1 MRHAASVLVPSPPQV
16 LCAVPSAM
24 ARVGGGRG
32 IFEGAR
38 GVASWLADIRQGILE
53 LRPSQFPYPAF
64 ALALLLGFAGGMI
77 FSVLRLPLP
86 WMLGA
91 MTFTTVAALTRAPV
105 AAPAV
110 IRAPMS
116 AVIGVM
122 LGSGFSP
129 SVIAQ
134 IPHWLPTILGLIAFM
149 TACGLTVVWY
159 FRRIGGFDATTA
171 FFSGMPGGLVEMITY
186 GEERGGDARIIAL
199 VHSAR
204 ILLIVMTLPFAIQ
217 WLEGVSLNRT
227 AGAVSMFAT
236 PLASEAWLAGCGLAG
251 TLLGHVLRLP
261 AKNLLGPMLISACVH
276 MLGWSDFKPPFEIV
290 NAAQLVLGVV
300 IGCRFA
306 GTASRTVLRILALSV
321 GSTVI
326 LLFWMTVFAVLVAHL
341 SDYSV
346 VALALA
352 YSPGGLAEMSLIAVA
367 LHTEVAFVAAH
378 HIIRVFLIMISA
390 PLVFRIAGRIAR
402 AFRGQPAE

>member
-1 MRHAASVLVPSPPQV
+1 MT
-16 LCAVPSAM
+16 
-24 ARVGGGRG
+24 
-32 IFEGAR
+32 
-38 GVASWLADIRQGILE
+38 SWLQDIRQGILE
-53 LRPSQFPYPAF
+53 LRPSRFPYPAF
-64 ALALLLGFAGGMI
+64 GLALLLGFAGGLI
-77 FSVLRLPLP
+77 FSMLKLPLP

-110 IRAPMS
+110 IRPPMS

-129 SVIAQ
+129 SIVGQ

-149 TACGLTVVWY
+149 VACGLTVVWY
-159 FRRIGGFDATTA
+159 FRRIGGFDSTTA

-199 VHSAR
+199 IHSAR
-204 ILLIVMTLPFAIQ
+204 ILLIVMTLPFAVQ
-217 WLEGVSLNRT
+217 WIEGVSLNRT
-227 AGAVSMFAT
+227 AGAVSMFST
-236 PLASEAWLAGCGLAG
+236 PLGSEAWLIGCGLAG
-251 TLLGHVLRLP
+251 ALLGHMLNLP
-261 AKNLLGPMLISACVH
+261 AKNLLGPMLVSACVH

-326 LLFWMTVFAVLVAHL
+326 LLFWMTVFAVLVAQL

-390 PLVFRIAGRIAR
+390 PLVFRLAGRLAGVVR
-402 AFRGQPAE
+402 RQPAE